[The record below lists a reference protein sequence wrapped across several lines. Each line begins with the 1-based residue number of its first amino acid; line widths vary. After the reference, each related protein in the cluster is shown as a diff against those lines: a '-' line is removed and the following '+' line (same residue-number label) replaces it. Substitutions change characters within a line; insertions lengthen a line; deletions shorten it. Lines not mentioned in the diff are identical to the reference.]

1 MFLRRVGL
9 LNSRDLEPPEA
20 TVLFEAFCTC
30 LLELLYF
37 LPISILLLWVNRY
50 ASFLPVVDHVFQ
62 PENVAHRVAVA
73 FPQFLTTL

>member
-1 MFLRRVGL
+1 MKSYRALKSGNVIIPLQLNLLSVYIGHRNMFLRRVGL

-37 LPISILLLWVNRY
+37 LPISILY
-50 ASFLPVVDHVFQ
+50 SG
-62 PENVAHRVAVA
+62 
-73 FPQFLTTL
+73 